1 MKLLESARKSTEWF
15 LNRPGVHQ
23 LRQMDEE
30 SGRNI
35 WKFYR
40 FIFLKINISLVVVLR
55 ALSSIEALL
64 FGGPA
69 MWLTPAS
76 ASGIL
81 YDSGDSKLAAGSS
94 LPAQH

>member
-1 MKLLESARKSTEWF
+1 LENLPF
-15 LNRPGVHQ
+15 HFFQ
-23 LRQMDEE
+23 
-30 SGRNI
+30 
-35 WKFYR
+35 
-40 FIFLKINISLVVVLR
+40 NISLVVEVVHCL
-55 ALSSIEALL
+55 LIALL